1 MSKFLKLV
9 EGHTPS
15 IDRNTEIKLMLYK
28 TLTGKGITVENR
40 QLTNFL
46 VITDDEGNKYKVSVD
61 NIENIEDQESF
72 LSKNEKDVLAV
83 TSDLVK
89 DPRRRSFQKDPKKEL
104 ERSYGDMIKKVAK
117 KVKDV
122 AKKIK

>member
-1 MSKFLKLV
+1 MSKFLKLIEENKPG
-9 EGHTPS
+9 EGPF
-15 IDRNTEIKLMLYK
+15 
-28 TLTGKGITVENR
+28 TVEYKDKHGN
-40 QLTNFL
+40 LLATVMLGNDTGSSYENFL
-46 VITDDEGNKYKVSVD
+46 KFAEEGGGQLKV
-61 NIENIEDQESF
+61 EDQESF
-72 LSKNEKDVLAV
+72 LSKDEKDVLAV

-89 DPRRRSFQKDPKKEL
+89 DPRRRSFQRDPKKDL